1 MIDTAPLTSWAATY
15 GLAKLSTEAAQYDE
29 SQPEPAILRMLLKEE
44 EEEEDVDQEQFADI
58 SSDQNK
64 E

>member
-44 EEEEDVDQEQFADI
+44 EEEDVYQEQFADI